1 MATRPLDDLI
11 QIVRNGGSLDLQ
23 AENLSREQLIQLVAN
38 IVAKATVILRGLN
51 ARPTDELVQ
60 ISRNSAGSPLMM
72 RLAQRRPLEIASLF
86 ECIDCAP
93 RISSL
98 EIACAVITFSFRMF
112 RLSSEAEIIGASRKS
127 LEPRSIV

>member
-60 ISRNSAGSPLMM
+60 ISRNSAGT
-72 RLAQRRPLEIASLF
+72 
-86 ECIDCAP
+86 
-93 RISSL
+93 
-98 EIACAVITFSFRMF
+98 VIFA
-112 RLSSEAEIIGASRKS
+112 LD
-127 LEPRSIV
+127 